1 MAYQT
6 GDRLGPWLL
15 RQKIGQG
22 GFGRVFLASNG
33 NAKRAAVKILS
44 GDEGEVA
51 DSETRLRFEQELELL
66 KKLGTGRTAR
76 VIDADVHGRP
86 PWIATEFIA
95 GQSLQAEISHDG
107 PLKGNLWWELAFHL
121 LEGLDQAH
129 RKGIIHRDIKPGN
142 IMRAARGSVI
152 IDFGASLML
161 NTGQDRITRDA
172 TPMTVMFASPEQL
185 LGHDVSEATDLFS
198 AGLTLAF
205 AALGRPLFDGQSL
218 GAVARKILEEE
229 PDYSALHPS
238 QSKFLKEL
246 LVKDSAG
253 RPTAR
258 NARNLAEKGRLE
270 ELNIP
275 IARSIEPPPRVAGR
289 TVSKAARRPI
299 RDGSNEAVWTET
311 RPGKFTVVH
320 EYQNPWGETEQ
331 PSWDIFQEHIRS
343 WFKRHSNFSPG
354 SKRVSELIAGQTE
367 EYIAFRLV
375 LGETDNLIA
384 HIRFDP
390 VAPTDPVTTYLFESM
405 GWSQPDVSLE
415 RWERAIPAKDRTRS
429 TRLEVILT
437 TTRTALS
444 LPPQKI
450 LLDTSPGLRSGS
462 YRMNKLL
469 TGSQDPIFMPNEGVW
484 HQGEP
489 DAGYYSIK
497 VNPDL
502 WNCLES

>member
-1 MAYQT
+1 MCMAYQP
-6 GDRLGPWLL
+6 GDTLGPWLL
-15 RQKIGQG
+15 REKIGQG
-22 GFGRVFLASNG
+22 GFGHVFLASNG
-33 NAKRAAVKILS
+33 NKRAAVKILS

-66 KKLGTGRTAR
+66 KKLDTERTAR

-107 PLKGNLWWELAFHL
+107 ALKGRLWWDLAFHL
-121 LEGLDQAH
+121 LEGLEQAH
-129 RKGIIHRDIKPGN
+129 RKGIVHRDIKPGN
-142 IMRAARGSVI
+142 IMRGARGSVI
-152 IDFGASLML
+152 IDFGASLLL

-205 AALGRPLFDGQSL
+205 AALRRPLFDGQSL
-218 GAVARKILEEE
+218 GVVVRKILEEE
-229 PDYSALHPS
+229 PDYSPLHPS

-246 LVKDSAG
+246 LAKDSAG

-258 NARNLAEKGRLE
+258 NALGLAQKGRLE

-275 IARSIEPPPRVAGR
+275 RARSIETPPRVAGR
-289 TVSKAARRPI
+289 IVSKAGRDPILDELERAISNAR
-299 RDGSNEAVWTET
+299 AVWTET
-311 RPGKFTVVH
+311 RRPGTFIVVH
-320 EYQNPWGETEQ
+320 EYQGHRGETKQ
-331 PSWDIFQEHIRS
+331 PSWESFQEHMRR
-343 WFKRHSNFSPG
+343 WFHGHSRFSPSAKG
-354 SKRVSELIAGQTE
+354 VGELIAGRTE

-390 VAPTDPVTTYLFESM
+390 VTPTDPVKTYLLESM

-415 RWERAIPAKDRTRS
+415 RWEQTLKDRTRS
-429 TRLEVILT
+429 TRREVILN
-437 TTRTALS
+437 TTRSVLS
-444 LPPQKI
+444 LPPQKT
-450 LLDTSPGLRSGS
+450 LVDTSPGLRGGS
-462 YRMNKLL
+462 YRMDKLL
-469 TGSQDPIFMPNEGVW
+469 TGSKGPIFMPNEDSW
-484 HQGEP
+484 HQSELG
-489 DAGYYSIK
+489 
-497 VNPDL
+497 V
-502 WNCLES
+502 

>member
-1 MAYQT
+1 MAYQP
-6 GDRLGPWLL
+6 GDRIGPWLL
-15 RQKIGQG
+15 REKIGQG
-22 GFGRVFLASNG
+22 GFGHVFLASNG
-33 NAKRAAVKILS
+33 NGKRAAVKILS
-44 GDEGEVA
+44 GDEGGVA

-66 KKLGTGRTAR
+66 KKLGTERTAR

-121 LEGLDQAH
+121 LEGLEQAH
-129 RKGIIHRDIKPGN
+129 REGIIHRDIKPGN
-142 IMRAARGSVI
+142 IMRGARGSVI
-152 IDFGASLML
+152 IDFGASLLL

-205 AALGRPLFDGQSL
+205 AALRRPLFDGQSL
-218 GAVARKILEEE
+218 GVVVRKILEEE

-238 QSKFLKEL
+238 QSRFLKEL
-246 LVKDSAG
+246 LAKDSAG

-258 NARNLAEKGRLE
+258 KALGLAQKGRLE

-275 IARSIEPPPRVAGR
+275 KARSIEPPPRVAGR
-289 TVSKAARRPI
+289 TVSKAGRNPLLDKLTAIRNAR
-299 RDGSNEAVWTET
+299 AVWTET
-311 RPGKFTVVH
+311 RPGKFVVVH
-320 EYQNPWGETEQ
+320 EYQDQRGETRQ
-331 PSWDIFQEHIRS
+331 PSWDSFLEHMQS
-343 WFKRHSNFSPG
+343 WFKRHSNFSPS
-354 SKRVSELIAGQTE
+354 SKRVSELIAGRTE

-384 HIRFDP
+384 HVRFDP
-390 VAPTDPVTTYLFESM
+390 VTPTYPVKAYLFESM
-405 GWSQPDVSLE
+405 GWSQPDVTLK
-415 RWERAIPAKDRTRS
+415 RWERTLPAKDRTRS
-429 TRLEVILT
+429 TRVEVILN
-437 TTRTALS
+437 TTRSVLS

-450 LLDTSPGLRSGS
+450 LLDTSPGLRRGS

-469 TGSQDPIFMPNEGVW
+469 TGSKDPIFMPNE
-484 HQGEP
+484 
-489 DAGYYSIK
+489 DAW
-497 VNPDL
+497 L
-502 WNCLES
+502 RRESNN